1 MSLEQFL
8 NKIKAQAETITF
20 AETIEVIE
28 ENYDFTPTRF
38 TNGETVNET
47 NQNNGSCKI
56 FSFAKLHDLSKEET
70 LQLFGDYY
78 RKEVLENPTGTDHA
92 NIRNFMQQGWD
103 GVQFEGNALIKK

>member
-8 NKIKAQAETITF
+8 NKIKTQAETITF
-20 AETIEVIE
+20 AETIAVIE
-28 ENYDFTPTRF
+28 QNYDFTPTRF
-38 TNGETVNET
+38 INGETVNEA

-92 NIRNFMQQGWD
+92 NIRNLMQQGWN
-103 GVQFEGNALIKK
+103 GVQFEGNALMKK

>member
-8 NKIKAQAETITF
+8 NKIKTQAETITF
-20 AETIEVIE
+20 AETIAVIE
-28 ENYDFTPTRF
+28 QNYDFTPTRF
-38 TNGETVNET
+38 INGETVNEA

-56 FSFAKLHDLSKEET
+56 FSFAKLHDLSKEES

-92 NIRNFMQQGWD
+92 NIRNLMQQGWN
-103 GVQFEGNALIKK
+103 GVQFEGNALMKK